1 MKRCCESQEG
11 SPESRK
17 EAIGVKRAHR
27 IEGVG
32 KGGGGNGEREPARIN
47 LA

>member
-1 MKRCCESQEG
+1 MMKRCCESQEG

-32 KGGGGNGEREPARIN
+32 KGGGMVRESQHE
-47 LA
+47 

>member
-11 SPESRK
+11 PHESRK
-17 EAIGVKRAHR
+17 EAIGVERAHR

-32 KGGGGNGEREPARIN
+32 ERKGENSERDPAQTN
-47 LA
+47 FT